1 MKQSDDLHQRL
12 KGKRLLIFDFDGTV
26 ADTSPL
32 HAAAFAQVLAPLGI
46 AVDYPALAGLKTL
59 DAMRKCLAATGR
71 EMPVEEIDTLVEAKQ
86 RLVRQMIA
94 KRLSPLPGVDEFLRW
109 AGTRYRLSMA
119 TSGSRGTVQLA
130 LKQLGYEGWFDP
142 LVCADDVQH
151 AKPDPEGFLTVLQ
164 ITGIPA
170 HEALVFEDS
179 DAGFRAAVFAGLQF
193 IDVSRDDWCAG
204 FTGRGA
210 SHGH

>member
-1 MKQSDDLHQRL
+1 MKQGDDLHQL
-12 KGKRLLIFDFDGTV
+12 LQGKRLLIFDFDGTV

-94 KRLSPLPGVDEFLRW
+94 KHLVAVAGSGRVPAVGRDTLSIEHGDFRLARHR
-109 AGTRYRLSMA
+109 ATR
-119 TSGSRGTVQLA
+119 
-130 LKQLGYEGWFDP
+130 
-142 LVCADDVQH
+142 
-151 AKPDPEGFLTVLQ
+151 
-164 ITGIPA
+164 
-170 HEALVFEDS
+170 FETT
-179 DAGFRAAVFAGLQF
+179 RV
-193 IDVSRDDWCAG
+193 
-204 FTGRGA
+204 
-210 SHGH
+210 